1 MLCYFAET
9 NSTNGFKCPKGHLNF
24 LNMYKYIRQ
33 SYHFLWVLEFWH
45 QTYFWIWNFVEMPKH
60 NQSFLTKNQLVVN
73 DIHHPLRLNNS
84 APFHHK
90 WRHPICCK
98 RDTTSITHWK
108 KDGSVQWS
116 KMHKQVQK
124 KKMWIEISFFGV
136 FWKNFSHL
144 FF

>member
-1 MLCYFAET
+1 MSQGTFEFPQYV
-9 NSTNGFKCPKGHLNF
+9 
-24 LNMYKYIRQ
+24 YIVRQ

-108 KDGSVQWS
+108 KEGNVQWS
-116 KMHKQVQK
+116 KMHKQVK
-124 KKMWIEISFFGV
+124 KLWIEISFFWCYLEEFFALIFFR
-136 FWKNFSHL
+136 FWA
-144 FF
+144 